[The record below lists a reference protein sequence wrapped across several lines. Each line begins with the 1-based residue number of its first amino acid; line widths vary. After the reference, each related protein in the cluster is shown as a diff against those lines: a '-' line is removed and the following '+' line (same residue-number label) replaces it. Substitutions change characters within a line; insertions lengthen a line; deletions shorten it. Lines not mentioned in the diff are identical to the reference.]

1 MSKTDTVARFSLIFA
16 RKVHFSENSS
26 VRENFCQ
33 KLAEASS
40 ANPLIVEHHDDARAL
55 HCRRRAGPGR
65 QHHLALRVAALLT
78 CPGPRQ
84 GWTINRQVFK
94 TACLVV

>member
-1 MSKTDTVARFSLIFA
+1 MSTVARFSLIFA

-26 VRENFCQ
+26 VRENFPQ

-40 ANPLIVEHHDDARAL
+40 AKQLIVEDHDNARAL

-65 QHHLALRVAALLT
+65 QHCLAIRVTALLT
-78 CPGPRQ
+78 RPGLQAVELAAKAVAVLGSLP
-84 GWTINRQVFK
+84 
-94 TACLVV
+94 